1 MGKGDIK
8 TAKGKRTNGSYGN
21 TRKRKTTATVAPKK
35 EVSAE
40 KKVAAKKPA
49 TKTAAKPAAEKKP
62 AAKKP
67 AAKPAKKTEE

>member
-21 TRKRKTTATVAPKK
+21 SRKRKSTAIVKPADSKK

-49 TKTAAKPAAEKKP
+49 TKPAAEKKP